1 MRIAVIAAAGR
12 TGSLL
17 VAELLRRGHD
27 VSALVRHPEK
37 LGALADQV
45 QVVAGGSTDPAAL
58 DQLLAGADV
67 VVSALGPDSRT
78 STVVSETA
86 RALVPAMQRAGVQRF
101 IGISGAGTD
110 VPGDRKGAKDRA
122 ISRVVKAVGGA
133 MAADKAAEYRIWAD
147 SDVDFTLVR
156 PPRLVDGPPTG
167 AVAHDPHTPGRSSSI
182 RRSDL
187 AVFLADEVEQ
197 ARYPRLAPF
206 VCGG

>member
-12 TGSLL
+12 TGALV

-27 VSALVRHPEK
+27 VTALVRHPEK
-37 LGALADQV
+37 LGATADQV
-45 QVVAGGSTDPAAL
+45 RVVVGDATDAGAL
-58 DQLLAGADV
+58 DRLLEGADV
-67 VVSALGPDSRT
+67 VVSALGPTSRT

-86 RALVPAMQRAGVQRF
+86 GALVAAMDRAGVRRYV
-101 IGISGAGTD
+101 GISGAGTD

-122 ISRVVKAVGGA
+122 ISRVVRAVGGA
-133 MAADKAAEYRIWAD
+133 MAADKAAEYRIWVG

-167 AVAHDPHTPGRSSSI
+167 RVLHDAHPPGPSSAI
-182 RRSDL
+182 RRADL
-187 AVFLADEVEQ
+187 AAFVADEVEQ

-206 VCGG
+206 VCAG